1 MGELRRFK
9 WGIGRLLMES
19 SVTPLVIP
27 IFIKGVSSLLSS
39 FWITELIREV
49 SRVRSSDA

>member
-1 MGELRRFK
+1 MGYREVIDGEFSH
-9 WGIGRLLMES
+9 S
-19 SVTPLVIP
+19 SRHSNLHQRC
-27 IFIKGVSSLLSS
+27 VSSFLSS